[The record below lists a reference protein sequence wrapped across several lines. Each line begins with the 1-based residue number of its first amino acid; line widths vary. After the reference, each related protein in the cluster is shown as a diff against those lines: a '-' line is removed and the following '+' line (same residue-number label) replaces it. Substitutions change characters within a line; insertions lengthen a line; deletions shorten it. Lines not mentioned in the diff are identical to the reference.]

1 MTAKR
6 GAMSLPVLKQM
17 ARRTAISALD
27 ALASWSESHFS
38 RRERRVA
45 ADPARWLAEEERVL
59 AEALAA
65 VILPSDGEAPGAREA
80 AAARKIETSLAG
92 SPALQAV
99 YIRGLRALD
108 RIARRRAGRPFVTLA
123 EDARVALLRDLE
135 KVSEAR
141 FRSGPARRLP
151 SRLLLLYTLWRFPEV
166 EFLKQFADDVFVA
179 FYTSPVGWEWL
190 EYDGPPMPLG
200 YLDPLRRRA

>member
-1 MTAKR
+1 MTAKPS
-6 GAMSLPVLKQM
+6 AMSLPVLKQR
-17 ARRTAISALD
+17 ARRAAISAFD
-27 ALASWSESHFS
+27 ALANRSAEHFA

-45 ADPARWLAEEERVL
+45 ADPARWLTEEERGL

-65 VILPSDGEAPGAREA
+65 MILPSDADGPGAREA
-80 AAARKIETSLAG
+80 AATQKIETSLAG
-92 SPALQAV
+92 SPDRQAA

-108 RIARRRAGRPFVTLA
+108 RLARRKAGRPFTSLA
-123 EDARVALLRDLE
+123 EEARVALVRE
-135 KVSEAR
+135 HEEISEAR
-141 FRSGPARRLP
+141 FRSGLARRLP

-166 EFLKQFADDVFVA
+166 DFLKQFADDVFVA